1 MYNTPLGLALSDPTT
16 GRTALHESCMGSDNS
31 EVAEFLLESGAKV
44 NAVNTEGET
53 PLFKSI
59 FYGNLEQS
67 KVLLAAGA
75 AVNHRRTNGNTPLD
89 RALAQV
95 AASTNAARA
104 KIVEVLEI
112 AGALTAVQLPDDD
125 DDDNDNED
133 A

>member
-44 NAVNTEGET
+44 NAVNTNGYT
-53 PLFKSI
+53 PLFHAVS
-59 FYGNLEQS
+59 FARPECA

-75 AVNHRRTNGNTPLD
+75 AVNHRRIDRRTPLD
-89 RALAQV
+89 YALDIAGVQRQ
-95 AASTNAARA
+95 AARA
-104 KIVEVLEI
+104 KMVELLEA
-112 AGALTAVQLPDDD
+112 AGALRAVDLPDEDEDKDD
-125 DDDNDNED
+125 